1 MSGDLSSMTHEVERR
16 DDVLV
21 VTPHGRIG
29 EIEAHHLERELL
41 NLIEQGSVK
50 LVMNLSDVSFITS
63 TALGA
68 LMVAHKRVKPR
79 QGYVRIVRPQ
89 PLVRQ
94 ILEITKLVK
103 LFGLYPS
110 VNAAIAGR

>member
-29 EIEAHHLERELL
+29 ETEAHQFERELL
-41 NLIEQGSVK
+41 SLIDRGSVK
-50 LVMNLSDVSFITS
+50 LVLDLSDVSFVTS

-68 LMVAHKRVKPR
+68 FMVAHKRVKAR

-103 LFGLYPS
+103 LFGLYHS
-110 VNAAIAGR
+110 VDAAIAGR

>member
-1 MSGDLSSMTHEVERR
+1 MSGGLSSMTHEVERR
-16 DDVLV
+16 GDALV

-29 EIEAHHLERELL
+29 EMEAHPFERELL
-41 NLIEQGSVK
+41 ALIEQGSVK
-50 LVMNLSDVSFITS
+50 LVLDLSDVSFVTS

-68 LMVAHKRVKPR
+68 FMVAHKRVKAK

-103 LFGLYPS
+103 LFGIYRS
-110 VNAAIAGR
+110 VDAAIAGR